1 MNKSILKKIK
11 LLKILNDSL
20 IYLPTPLNINIW
32 WNFGSLLG
40 LCLIIQILTGIIL
53 SIHYC
58 PNINLAFNRIIHIIQ
73 DVNKGWIYQLIHIN
87 GASFFFFC
95 IYIHI
100 GRGIYYSSYKIFSV
114 WLIGT
119 LIFITTMAT
128 AFIGYVLPWG
138 QISFWGATVI
148 TNLISTIPYIGQIT
162 VEWVWGGFS
171 VNNPTLNRFFRLH
184 FFLPFIILAIV
195 IIHLFFIH
203 QYGSNNPI
211 GINRKFSIINFHNY
225 FTLKDIVGFLL
236 ILFILILICL
246 KFPFLLRDPE
256 NYILANPIITPIH
269 IQPEWYFLF
278 AYTILRAIPNK
289 IGGVIALLISIII
302 LLILPIINIKFHSI
316 IFYPINQ
323 FLFWIFFNNFILLTW
338 LGSQP
343 VEAPFIIIRQIFRIS
358 YFIFYFINRLI
369 FIYWNNLIY

>member
-1 MNKSILKKIK
+1 MNKSILKKLK

-58 PNINLAFNRIIHIIQ
+58 ANIDLAFNRIIHIIQ

-87 GASFFFFC
+87 GASFFFIC

-119 LIFITTMAT
+119 LIFIITIAT

-138 QISFWGATVI
+138 QMSFWGATVI

-184 FFLPFIILAIV
+184 FFLPFVILALV
-195 IIHLFFIH
+195 VIHLFFIH
-203 QYGSNNPI
+203 QFGSNNPL
-211 GINRKFSIINFHNY
+211 GIRRKFYIINFHNY
-225 FTLKDIVGFLL
+225 FTLKDIIGFL
-236 ILFILILICL
+236 IISYILIFICL

-256 NYILANPIITPIH
+256 NYILANPIVTPIH

-302 LLILPIINIKFHSI
+302 LLILPIINIKYHSI

-323 FLFWIFFNNFILLTW
+323 ILFWIFINNFLLLTW

-343 VEAPFIIIRQIFRIS
+343 VEPPFILIRQILSIS
-358 YFIFYFINRLI
+358 YFIFYFLNRLI
-369 FIYWNNLIY
+369 YWLWNKIIF